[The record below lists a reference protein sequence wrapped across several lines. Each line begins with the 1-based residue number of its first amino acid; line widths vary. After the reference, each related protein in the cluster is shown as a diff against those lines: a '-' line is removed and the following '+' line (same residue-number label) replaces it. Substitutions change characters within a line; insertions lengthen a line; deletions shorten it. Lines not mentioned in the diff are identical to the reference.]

1 MKGLYKMETMLLTGF
16 DPFGGERI
24 NPAWEAVR
32 CIPAVIGRYRIEKIQ
47 IPTVFSRAAE
57 EVIRCAEVCHPA
69 VILCVGQAGGR
80 SGITPELIAIN
91 HRHASIPDNAGQQ
104 PLHET
109 IQPDAPDAYF
119 TTLPVYAMAE
129 TVQKAGIRAS
139 VSYTAGA
146 FVCNDVFYSL
156 MHRFHNTDTHV
167 GFVHVPFLPEQDK
180 NGACPSM
187 PLDTIVQALEMMI
200 SVISINLL

>member
-1 MKGLYKMETMLLTGF
+1 MKGLYKMKTMLLTGF
-16 DPFGGERI
+16 DPFGGETI

-32 CIPAVIGRYRIEKIQ
+32 RVPAVIGSCRIEKMQ
-47 IPTVFSRAAE
+47 IPTVFTRAAE
-57 EVIRCAEVCHPA
+57 EVIGRAEACHPA

-80 SGITPELIAIN
+80 TGITPELVAIN

-104 PLHET
+104 PLHMP
-109 IQPDAPDAYF
+109 IHPDAPDAYF

-129 TVQKAGIRAS
+129 TVQRAGIRSS
-139 VSYTAGA
+139 VSYSAGA

-156 MHRFHNTDTHV
+156 LHRFHNTDTRV

-180 NGACPSM
+180 NGTYPSM
-187 PLDTIVQALEMMI
+187 PLDTIVSALEMMI
-200 SVISINLL
+200 SVVSEA